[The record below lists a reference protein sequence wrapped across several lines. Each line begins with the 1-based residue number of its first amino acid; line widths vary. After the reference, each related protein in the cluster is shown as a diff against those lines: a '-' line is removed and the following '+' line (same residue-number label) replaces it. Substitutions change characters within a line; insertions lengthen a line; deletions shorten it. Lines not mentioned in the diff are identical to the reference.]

1 MWKILK
7 NSVHNRILV
16 AVFLLILIVN
26 IFALLSV
33 NSVISKSTNELL
45 SVLSIPVTIILTVF
59 VKPKNNITRTNS
71 KNSKMECFVG
81 LIDKTEIDLKEER
94 VLKRINHRENIVK
107 KVNELFKFECD
118 AKGLVITGESGA
130 GKSIL
135 LSFLKEDFENAGYY
149 VYFND
154 EYNVLKEVLKG
165 EHGVPSRIEIDK
177 KYVLIF
183 DQFEGYLDFNA
194 VENWLCKH
202 RGAFKN
208 CVFVFSFPQK
218 FLTGI
223 YNKVRGKFEDFN
235 LQTYVLYLNKEDED
249 EYLKKIARVSNKDFD
264 LIENRWKSLLE
275 QKRSGMYNEIDT
287 YGIETVLLEELYD
300 VKHGD
305 SPLIEMEFLGKMVE
319 ESYGGQD
326 ITRKNFIEYK
336 FDRWVKCFYDVE
348 TAYAILALF
357 TKFKS
362 YGIEDIKHVTFDPA
376 NKFDDE
382 KNGEIIELLDSTD
395 FLIPGKGSTQIDD
408 KSSNSRQFAPKHEY
422 VCGAIQTYL
431 ASKEVPVGLRNYV
444 EYYRANA
451 PFKEYRKKIRKRYEK
466 YNQSHILINA
476 LLYVMLGVIFLYNV
490 LCIYSESNDLD
501 IILHRI
507 SFTCISFCSVF
518 YIYNYCDKIM
528 WVGNRAAAIV
538 TCFIGLFTVICSYVM
553 PSWWG
558 VYLGS
563 EIIIFSLFVG
573 FCLATKTTEKA
584 FSNLKRDC
592 FMFLAIGISVVL
604 LGFVFIHYF
613 TYTSEEFLCLKY
625 SYYPLFFVYVLMSD
639 INHIKAAYIKNKI
652 GYINM
657 SKTDNQEY

>member
-7 NSVHNRILV
+7 SSIHNRILL
-16 AVFLLILIVN
+16 AVFFLILIVN
-26 IFALLSV
+26 IFSLLSV

-45 SVLSIPVTIILTVF
+45 SVLSIPATIILTVF
-59 VKPKNNITRTNS
+59 VKPKNNILRTNS
-71 KNSKMECFVG
+71 KNSKMKCFVG
-81 LIDKTEIDLKEER
+81 LIDKTEMDLKEER

-107 KVNELFKFECD
+107 KVNELFKFEGD

-135 LSFLKEDFENAGYY
+135 LSFLKDDFKNAGYY

-154 EYNVLKEVLKG
+154 EYNVLKEVLRG
-165 EHGVPSRIEIDK
+165 EHGVPSRIEMDK

-264 LIENRWKSLLE
+264 LIENKWKSLLE

-336 FDRWVKCFYDVE
+336 FDRWAKCLHDVE

-376 NKFDDE
+376 NKFDE
-382 KNGEIIELLDSTD
+382 ENNGEIIELLDSTD

-408 KSSNSRQFAPKHEY
+408 KSSNGRQFAPKHEY
-422 VCGAIQTYL
+422 VCGAIQAYL

-451 PFKEYRKKIRKRYEK
+451 QFKEYRRKIRKRYKE
-466 YNQSHILINA
+466 YNQSHILINV

-490 LCIYSESNDLD
+490 LCIYSESDNLD
-501 IILHRI
+501 IILHRV

-518 YIYNYCDKIM
+518 
-528 WVGNRAAAIV
+528 
-538 TCFIGLFTVICSYVM
+538 L
-553 PSWWG
+553 
-558 VYLGS
+558 YL
-563 EIIIFSLFVG
+563 
-573 FCLATKTTEKA
+573 
-584 FSNLKRDC
+584 
-592 FMFLAIGISVVL
+592 
-604 LGFVFIHYF
+604 
-613 TYTSEEFLCLKY
+613 
-625 SYYPLFFVYVLMSD
+625 
-639 INHIKAAYIKNKI
+639 
-652 GYINM
+652 
-657 SKTDNQEY
+657 